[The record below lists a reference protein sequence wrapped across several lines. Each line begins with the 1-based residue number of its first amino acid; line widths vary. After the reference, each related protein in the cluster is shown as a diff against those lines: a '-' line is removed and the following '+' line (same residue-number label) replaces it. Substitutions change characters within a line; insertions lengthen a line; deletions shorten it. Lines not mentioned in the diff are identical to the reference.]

1 MEVEGMEVA
10 VVGQLS
16 NIMAAAEEDSVE
28 AEAEQLSNTMV
39 VEEDLEEVVVEP

>member
-1 MEVEGMEVA
+1 MEVVGMEVA

-16 NIMAAAEEDSVE
+16 NIMAAEEDSVE
-28 AEAEQLSNTMV
+28 AEAEHLSNTMV